1 MQGSGGSKRNSSANR
16 QREIEIGLYMTTS
29 NPETPAVQPENF
41 KAAHAQKQAR
51 ALHLR
56 RTLALAD
63 RVRVMADGSRRIVR
77 FKSVEIVEHWLL
89 LITFTILGLSGL
101 LQMFARVSFVAW
113 IINTVLGGID
123 NLNAIHEVTAIAF
136 GALCL
141 FHFVRILAIWFV
153 KREPGAM
160 LPQRSDGSDI
170 LSMVKFNL
178 GKIKE
183 RPRFDRFTIEEKLG
197 YWALVIIALIMLLT
211 GVILWVPT
219 IVTQFVPASVIQ
231 VARTIH
237 GLTAILAVIG
247 VLTWHLYFTVVKERN
262 SSIFTGLMSEQH
274 MKKDHPLEYER
285 IMAARDEVQK
295 MSKGS

>member
-1 MQGSGGSKRNSSANR
+1 
-16 QREIEIGLYMTTS
+16 MTTS
-29 NPETPAVQPENF
+29 NPEKPAVQPENF

-56 RTLALAD
+56 RTLGLAD

-89 LITFTILGLSGL
+89 LITFTILGLTGL

-113 IINTVLGGID
+113 IINTILGGID
-123 NLNAIHEVTAIAF
+123 NLNAIHEVTAVAF

-141 FHFVRILAIWFV
+141 FHFVRILTIWFV

-160 LPQRSDGSDI
+160 LPQRGDGSDV

-178 GKIKE
+178 GRIKE
-183 RPRFDRFTIEEKLG
+183 RPRFDRFIIEEKLG

-211 GVILWVPT
+211 GVMLWVPT
-219 IVTQFVPASVIQ
+219 IVTQFVPTSVIQ
-231 VARTIH
+231 IARTIH

-247 VLTWHLYFTVVKERN
+247 VLTWHLYFTVFKERN
-262 SSIFTGLMSEQH
+262 SSIFTGLMSEQQ